1 VTKMS
6 SKIYTIEEIRNI
18 LKSNESTLREKFK
31 AVKFYLFGSY
41 ARGEQTPESDIDL
54 LVEFSGPVGFEFIDL
69 KDELENI
76 FRKNVDLGTPK
87 GIKSFVRDKIL
98 KEAVAL

>member
-1 VTKMS
+1 MKNINT
-6 SKIYTIEEIRNI
+6 KIYSIEDIRNI
-18 LKSNESTLREKFK
+18 LKSNESNLRDKFK

-41 ARGEQTPESDIDL
+41 ARGEQTSESDIDL
-54 LVEFSGPVGFEFIDL
+54 LVEFSEPVGFEFIDL

-87 GIKSFVRDKIL
+87 SIKAFVRDRIL

>member
-1 VTKMS
+1 MTNINTQVYS
-6 SKIYTIEEIRNI
+6 IEDIRSI
-18 LKSNESTLREKFK
+18 LKSNENTLREKFK

-54 LVEFSGPVGFEFIDL
+54 LVEFSEPVGFEFIDL
-69 KDELENI
+69 KDELETI

-87 GIKSFVRDKIL
+87 GIKSFVRDRIL

>member
-1 VTKMS
+1 MS